1 MLHALTIDAY
11 IGLGS
16 NLQNPKIQIS
26 SAIMQLDLLP
36 HSSLHTCSSL
46 FLSRPMGP
54 PDQPAYINAVAWL
67 KTKLHAQTLLQEL
80 QTLELQHGRKR
91 KLEQWGPRTLDLD
104 ILIYG
109 NYCFK
114 SQDLTIPHPGI
125 KWREF
130 VLYPLHEINKNLM
143 IPGLG
148 TVHRLRQRCQSNGLI
163 KLHL

>member
-1 MLHALTIDAY
+1 MLNPLTIDAY

-16 NLQNPKIQIS
+16 NLQNPQKQIA
-26 SAIMQLDLLP
+26 SALLQLDLLP
-36 HSSLHTCSSL
+36 QSSLYMHSSLY
-46 FLSRPMGP
+46 LSRPMGP
-54 PDQPAYINAVAWL
+54 ADQPAYINAVAWL
-67 KTKLHAQTLLQEL
+67 KTRLQPRTLLCEL
-80 QTLELQHGRKR
+80 QAIELQHGRER
-91 KLEQWGPRTLDLD
+91 KSEQWGPRTLDLD
-104 ILIYG
+104 ILVYG
-109 NYCFK
+109 NFSHT

-148 TVHRLRQRCQSNGLI
+148 TVHRLKQRCQSNGLI